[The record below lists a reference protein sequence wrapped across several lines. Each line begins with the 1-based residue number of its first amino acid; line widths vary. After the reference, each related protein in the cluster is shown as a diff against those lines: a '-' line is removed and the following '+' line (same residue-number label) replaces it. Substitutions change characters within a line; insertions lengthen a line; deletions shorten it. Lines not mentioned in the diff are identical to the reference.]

1 MFEFGPVQ
9 HRLSIVQTAQAG
21 VLKISVGDEKRGL
34 VLNEFCIN
42 QTIKLK

>member
-34 VLNEFCIN
+34 GAE
-42 QTIKLK
+42 